1 MNRLIIGITGGIA
14 SGKSTFL
21 SIMQMNGFF
30 TISADKV
37 VRELYKKNEK
47 GYLKILELKLGD
59 ILDSEQNINTK
70 KLRELIFSRPDIKDK
85 IEKAIHPL
93 VTSEINKI
101 IHQSDKNKIAIEVP
115 LLFEAG
121 IENIFTHIVTI
132 SAKKDLMIKN
142 IVSRYGIQNE
152 NAEKMLNNQMN
163 IQKKVERS
171 TFVIQNNGSYDE
183 FISNGK
189 KLAKK
194 LSEVEK

>member
-1 MNRLIIGITGGIA
+1 M
-14 SGKSTFL
+14 
-21 SIMQMNGFF
+21 
-30 TISADKV
+30 
-37 VRELYKKNEK
+37 
-47 GYLKILELKLGD
+47 
-59 ILDSEQNINTK
+59 
-70 KLRELIFSRPDIKDK
+70 
-85 IEKAIHPL
+85 
-93 VTSEINKI
+93 
-101 IHQSDKNKIAIEVP
+101 
-115 LLFEAG
+115 
-121 IENIFTHIVTI
+121 TI